1 MYNYNY
7 EGSPL
12 MTICLIFISV
22 VAIISWWRLFEK
34 AGEKGWKAL
43 VPFYST
49 YTLFKI
55 IYGNG
60 WRFLL
65 LLIPFAN
72 IVFLIMAYIHLG
84 EVFGK
89 SALFKVGLVFLSTV
103 FFFILAFDN
112 SQYLGIHR
120 KK

>member
-12 MTICLIFISV
+12 MTICLIFMSV
-22 VAIISWWRLFEK
+22 VAIISWWKLFEK

-55 IYGNG
+55 IYGNK
-60 WRFLL
+60 R
-65 LLIPFAN
+65 
-72 IVFLIMAYIHLG
+72 
-84 EVFGK
+84 
-89 SALFKVGLVFLSTV
+89 
-103 FFFILAFDN
+103 
-112 SQYLGIHR
+112 
-120 KK
+120 